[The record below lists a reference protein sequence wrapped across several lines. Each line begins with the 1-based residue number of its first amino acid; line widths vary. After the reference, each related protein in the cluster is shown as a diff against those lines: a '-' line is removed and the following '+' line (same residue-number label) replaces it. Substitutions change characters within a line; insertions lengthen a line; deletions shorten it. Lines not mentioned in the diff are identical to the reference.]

1 MVLFWEQVINKMKLI
16 RLIIF
21 TGLFLGAYS
30 TQAAN
35 TSVHKNEQT
44 SLLTY
49 TSEGNGFSVE
59 LIQLLPDFVHAVYA
73 KHDFPKS
80 EIDRINTYCVFGSI
94 IKNTSKQQL
103 SYKVSNW
110 SYIDTKGDQHPIKT
124 KTQWLEEW
132 RKAGI
137 KFSWTLLPDQG
148 EFEVG
153 DWQQGFTTIKMPR
166 ESNFNLTY
174 TWTLDGVAHSATL
187 ENLQC
192 APLDIEQP

>member
-1 MVLFWEQVINKMKLI
+1 MALFWARATHKMKLI
-16 RLIIF
+16 KPVTFIGLI
-21 TGLFLGAYS
+21 LGAIS
-30 TQAAN
+30 AHAAEV
-35 TSVHKNEQT
+35 SVHKNEL
-44 SLLTY
+44 SGLLTY
-49 TSEGNGFSVE
+49 TSEDNGFSIE

-80 EIDRINTYCVFGSI
+80 EINRINTYCVFGSI
-94 IKNTSKQQL
+94 IKNTSQQQL
-103 SYKVSNW
+103 SYRVKDW
-110 SYIDTKGDQHPIKT
+110 SYIDSNGKRQPVKT

-148 EFEVG
+148 EFAVG

-166 ESNFNLTY
+166 DSQFDLTY
-174 TWTLDGVAHSATL
+174 TWSLDGVAHSGTL